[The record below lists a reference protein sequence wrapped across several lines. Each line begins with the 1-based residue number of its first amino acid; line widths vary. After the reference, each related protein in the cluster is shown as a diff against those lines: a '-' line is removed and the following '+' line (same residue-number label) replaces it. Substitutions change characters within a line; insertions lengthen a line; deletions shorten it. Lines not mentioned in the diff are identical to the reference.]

1 MGTVWALCGH
11 CVDGFR
17 KKADTLAANLGVKNN
32 LKYAQESSS
41 EVFLRLFAR
50 LFARPSSGQGSFLP
64 SKWLTLQL
72 IFFSFLVTFPLKLLP
87 AIYQH
92 YIFSVYT
99 NLAHTHTHMDEFDRD
114 LDNELEFSHKSTK
127 GVKVHRTF
135 ESMRLKPE
143 LLKGIY
149 AYGFEAPS
157 AIQSRAIMQI
167 ISGRDT
173 IAQAQSGTG
182 KTATFSIGMLEVL
195 DSKSKECQALVLSPT
210 RELATQIQNV
220 IKHLGDYMNIQTY
233 ACIGG
238 KNVGTDIK
246 RLQQGQQIVSGTP
259 GRVLDVIKRRNLS
272 TRHIKMLILDEADE
286 LFTKGFKEQ
295 IYEIYKHLPPGVQV
309 VVVSA
314 TLTHEVLEMTG
325 KFTTDPVKILVK
337 REEVSLSGI
346 KQYYIQCEKEDWKF
360 DTLCDLYD
368 NLTITQAVIF
378 CNTKIKVNWLTDQM
392 RKQNFTV
399 VAMHGD
405 MKQEERDAIMND
417 FRSGNSRVLI
427 STDVWAR
434 GIDVQQISLVINYDL
449 PLDKENYIH
458 RIGRS
463 GRFGRK
469 GTAINLLTKSDTI
482 ELKALEK
489 YYSTKIKEMPSNV
502 NDVM

>member
-1 MGTVWALCGH
+1 MEFEKEL
-11 CVDGFR
+11 D
-17 KKADTLAANLGVKNN
+17 KN
-32 LKYAQESSS
+32 LKFSS
-41 EVFLRLFAR
+41 
-50 LFARPSSGQGSFLP
+50 
-64 SKWLTLQL
+64 
-72 IFFSFLVTFPLKLLP
+72 
-87 AIYQH
+87 
-92 YIFSVYT
+92 
-99 NLAHTHTHMDEFDRD
+99 
-114 LDNELEFSHKSTK
+114 KSTK
-127 GVKVHRTF
+127 NIKIHSTF
-135 ESMRLKPE
+135 ESMNLKGH

-167 ISGRDT
+167 ISGKDT

-182 KTATFSIGMLEVL
+182 KTATFSIGMLQVI
-195 DSKSKECQALVLSPT
+195 DTKSKDCQALILSPT
-210 RELATQIQNV
+210 RELAVQIQNV
-220 IKHLGDYMNIQTY
+220 VKHLGGYMNINTH

-238 KNVGTDIK
+238 KNVGDDAK
-246 RLQQGQQIVSGTP
+246 RLQQGQHIISGTP
-259 GRVLDVIKRRNLS
+259 GRVVDVIKRQQLNA
-272 TRHIKMLILDEADE
+272 RHIKMLILDEADE

-295 IYEIYKHLPPGVQV
+295 IYEIYKHMPSSVQV

-314 TLTHEVLEMTG
+314 TMSREVIEMTS
-325 KFTTDPVKILVK
+325 KFTTNPVKILVK
-337 REEVSLSGI
+337 REEVTLEGI

-368 NLTITQAVIF
+368 SLTITQAVIF
-378 CNTKIKVNWLTDQM
+378 CNTKSKVNWLADQM
-392 RKQNFTV
+392 KKANFAV

-405 MKQEERDAIMND
+405 MKQDERDSIMND

-449 PLDKENYIH
+449 PFDKENYVH

-469 GTAINLLTKSDTI
+469 GVAINLLTKSD
-482 ELKALEK
+482 EDEFQDLQK
-489 YYSTKIKEMPSNV
+489 YYTIKIKEMPANV